1 MVVASSFHQLSHRSN
16 LGSIVE
22 AKGQPPPLPG
32 MEKTGEVAALSQFD
46 KNWECGQISS
56 SRCKAIFWVED
67 GTGKRVSLLFKD
79 RCKGMCNDCIEEVRP
94 TKTLKVRK
102 SYRVWFAAMNL
113 RLKKEEQ
120 EEFGEH

>member
-1 MVVASSFHQLSHRSN
+1 MGNV
-16 LGSIVE
+16 
-22 AKGQPPPLPG
+22 
-32 MEKTGEVAALSQFD
+32 FD
-46 KNWECGQISS
+46 KHRDYGKTACG
-56 SRCKAIFWVED
+56 RCKAIFWVED

-79 RCKGMCNDCIEEVRP
+79 RHKGMCNDCIAEVRP

-102 SYRVWFAAMNL
+102 CYRVWCVAMDL